1 MLRKRIMTSLVWLPF
16 AIAAIWFGAPWFT
29 LLVAL
34 FALLAI
40 WEFYHLVSRAKAP
53 TLTRFGLIYTLLF
66 IASPH
71 LSFGDF
77 STNQTMLLTSA
88 VMISL
93 IILLVRPQKE
103 TAFASWV
110 WSLGGIIY
118 LGLLLSYLVALRG
131 MEAGREWV
139 FFAICVNASSDAIAY
154 FIGRAWGRRRL
165 APNISP
171 GKTWE
176 GAVGGIFGAILGG
189 TLLFN
194 ILEMPVSF
202 SYVQAVLLSIIISVA
217 GQLGDLVES
226 LFKRNMEVKESGNLM
241 PGHGGFL
248 DRVDSVVF
256 VSVVVYYYVIWLS

>member
-1 MLRKRIMTSLVWLPF
+1 MIKKRIITSLVWLPL

-29 LLVAL
+29 VLIAL

-40 WEFYHLVSRAKAP
+40 WEFYHLVSHAKAP

-77 STNQTMLLTSA
+77 STNQTLLLTSA
-88 VMISL
+88 IMISL
-93 IILLVRPQKE
+93 IWLLVRPQKE
-103 TAFASWV
+103 TAFTSWV
-110 WSLGGIIY
+110 WSLGGVIY

-131 MEAGREWV
+131 LEAGREWV
-139 FFAICVNASSDAIAY
+139 FFALFINAGSDTAAY
-154 FIGRAWGRRRL
+154 FIGRTWGRRRL
-165 APNISP
+165 APSISP

-176 GAVGGIFGAILGG
+176 GAVGGVFGAVLIG
-189 TLLFN
+189 TALFYLLE
-194 ILEMPVSF
+194 LPASF
-202 SYVQAVLLSIIISVA
+202 SYVQAVLLSILISVA

-226 LFKRNMEVKESGNLM
+226 LFKRNMYVKESGNLL

-256 VSVVVYYYVIWLS
+256 VGVVVYYYVIWIS